1 MREVML
7 DNTFLKGMAEF
18 WRPLEEFVEHL
29 RAQVSVRWEFWATNH
44 EQRQVHEVVGGL
56 LARQA
61 TLASQLAMN
70 PLAWNEHSAPL
81 FLRPMVENCIT
92 IAWILKD
99 PDERARQ
106 FIEYGLGQENLLLE
120 HAKANLRAEGKD
132 PEDDLSIAQWKEWI
146 SSLKYPFL
154 TEVNV
159 GNWADSN
166 TGKMAEEVG
175 RLELHRQDY
184 ARWSGGTHNMWQHI
198 VRWNLRDCRNPL
210 HGAHRL
216 PTVSSPTV
224 PDTGL
229 LRQAAEYVDMANHVF
244 DEATGFE
251 SNTATALD
259 ELDRFL
265 TQIRWPEEEAD
276 GGKPS
281 TS

>member
-1 MREVML
+1 M
-7 DNTFLKGMAEF
+7 DKTFLSGMAAF
-18 WRPLEEFVEHL
+18 WQPIEAFVDHL
-29 RAQVSVRWEFWATNH
+29 KAQVDIRWRYWTTNH
-44 EQRQVHEVVGGL
+44 EQRHVHEVVGGL

-61 TLASQLAMN
+61 TLASQLALN

-81 FLRPMVENCIT
+81 FLRPMVENCIN

-99 PDERARQ
+99 SDKRAKQ

-120 HAKANLRAEGKD
+120 HAKATLRAEGKD
-132 PEDDLSIAQWKEWI
+132 PEDDLSIAQWEEWI

-154 TEVNV
+154 TEINV

-166 TGKMAEEVG
+166 TGKMAEKVD
-175 RLELHRQDY
+175 LLDLHRQDY

-224 PDTGL
+224 PDTEL
-229 LRQAAEYVDMANHVF
+229 LRKAAEYVDMANHIF

-265 TQIRWPEEEAD
+265 KRMRWPEEEAD
-276 GGKPS
+276 KGKPS